1 MGASLELGENQ
12 VIDQEVSS
20 TFVSVVIP
28 CLDEADNIVQCVE
41 SARAVLEENG
51 IDGEVIV
58 VDNGSIDGSG
68 DLARAAGGSVVTESR
83 RGYGSAYLAGFAA
96 ARGEYIVIADAD
108 LSYDFS
114 EIPRFVA
121 ELERGGDLVIGQRSR
136 IHPGAM
142 PVLNRYV
149 GNPLT
154 TTLVN
159 RIFHTRVH
167 DAWCGMR
174 GLRRSIL
181 QTLDLQAHGME
192 LAIEMIIR
200 ASQEGLDVREIP
212 IELHPRGGRS
222 KLEPLRDGWR
232 AVHLMLGY
240 SPNHLF
246 MVPGAVMT
254 LVGGFAVCTVLAD
267 VSIFGRHWYIHT
279 LIAGSVLFIVG
290 IQTLGLGLCA
300 QAYATHFLHKRGT
313 LYERLRQRGFG
324 LEHGLMLGAGLV
336 VAGVVLAIVIFT
348 RWAEHNFGSLSQERL
363 TLLSATLTIAGAQ
376 LIFISLLLSMIE
388 LGRRRVAD
396 G

>member
-1 MGASLELGENQ
+1 
-12 VIDQEVSS
+12 
-20 TFVSVVIP
+20 
-28 CLDEADNIVQCVE
+28 
-41 SARAVLEENG
+41 VLEEHG

-58 VDNGSIDGSG
+58 VDNGSTDGSG
-68 DLARAAGGSVVTESR
+68 DLARSAGADVVTEPR

-96 ARGEYIVIADAD
+96 ARGEFIVIADAD

-121 ELERGGDLVIGQRSR
+121 ELESGGDLVIGERQH

-149 GNPLT
+149 GNPLMT
-154 TTLVN
+154 ALVN
-159 RIFHTRVH
+159 RIFHLHVH

-174 GLRRSIL
+174 GLRRGIL
-181 QTLDLQAHGME
+181 PTLDLQASGME

-232 AVHLMLGY
+232 ALHLMLGY

-246 MVPGAVMT
+246 MLPGAVLT
-254 LVGGFAVCTVLAD
+254 LVGTFMVCTVLAD
-267 VSIFGRHWYIHT
+267 VSLFGRHWYIHA
-279 LIAGSVLFIVG
+279 LIAGSVLVIVG

-300 QAYATHFLHKRGT
+300 QAYATNFLHKRGT
-313 LYERLRQRGFG
+313 LYERLRRRGFG
-324 LEHGLMLGAGLV
+324 LEHGLMLGALFIL
-336 VAGVVLAIVIFT
+336 AGIVLAAVIFT
-348 RWAEHNFGSLSQERL
+348 TWAEQNFGSLSQERL
-363 TLLSATLTIAGAQ
+363 TLLAATLTIAGSQ
-376 LIFISLLLSMIE
+376 LIFVSLLLSMIE
-388 LGRRRVAD
+388 LGRRRVED